1 MANWQNMLS
10 GAGLYLLAIAMIYG
24 RRQYYPTKFEKTQV
38 VQTILKAEKRD
49 KADKMYHLDESTA
62 KREYLALVGSK

>member
-24 RRQYYPTKFEKTQV
+24 RREYYPTKFEKTQT
-38 VQTILKAEKRD
+38 VQTILKSEKRD

-62 KREYLALVGSK
+62 NREYQALVKTK